1 MKIVVTKNVDE
12 LGGMAAR
19 EFAAAARAS
28 VEARGRFTV
37 ALSGGSTPRVLYRS
51 LRDISMPWAKTYFFF
66 GDERN
71 ALPDS
76 DQSNFR
82 LARDELFAPLDIDEG
97 SVYRWLTELQDPEA
111 IALDYEERIREFFS
125 TSASEPF
132 PVFDLILLGMGGDGH
147 TSSLFPGTEALDEAS
162 RMAVQNPVPQ
172 LGTVRFTLTFPVI
185 NRARNVL
192 FMVAGADKA
201 QALEEVLEGKRR
213 PHLYPSQMV
222 RPAEGNLTWF
232 LDEAAA
238 GLLTLKNI

>member
-1 MKIVVTKNVDE
+1 MKIVVAKNVDE

-28 VEARGRFTV
+28 VDARGRFTV

-71 ALPDS
+71 VPADG
-76 DQSNFR
+76 DESNFR
-82 LARDELFAPLDIDEG
+82 LARDELFTPLEIDAG
-97 SVYRWLTELQDPEA
+97 SVCRWLTELQDPEA
-111 IALDYEERIREFFS
+111 IALDYEERLREFFS
-125 TSASEPF
+125 TSASDPF

-147 TSSLFPGTEALDEAS
+147 TASLFPGTEALDAAS
-162 RMAVQNPVPQ
+162 RLAVQNPVAQ
-172 LGTVRFTLTFPVI
+172 LGTIRFTLTFPVI
-185 NRARNVL
+185 NSARNVV

-201 QALEEVLEGKRR
+201 QALKEVLEGERQ

-222 RPAEGNLTWF
+222 RPAKGNLTWF

-238 GLLTLKNI
+238 GLLSQKNI

>member
-28 VEARGRFTV
+28 VDARGRFIV

-51 LRDISMPWAKTYFFF
+51 LRDIPMPWAKTYFFF

-71 ALPDS
+71 VLPDS

-111 IALDYEERIREFFS
+111 IALDYEERLRKFFS

-147 TSSLFPGTEALDEAS
+147 TASLFPETEALDEA
-162 RMAVQNPVPQ
+162 RRLAVQNPVPQ

-185 NRARNVL
+185 NSARNVV

-201 QALEEVLEGKRR
+201 QALKEVLEGERQ

-222 RPAEGNLTWF
+222 RPVEGNLTWF

-238 GLLTLKNI
+238 GLLSQKNI